1 MTYQIEDSFWV
12 FYLFRDISIIIE
24 MSLNKIAIFSK
35 YSENI
40 AILYMYSFKLLCL
53 SLSKGWDLG

>member
-1 MTYQIEDSFWV
+1 
-12 FYLFRDISIIIE
+12 

-40 AILYMYSFKLLCL
+40 AILYMHSFKLLCL

>member
-24 MSLNKIAIFSK
+24 MSLNKVAIFSK
-35 YSENI
+35 YYENI
-40 AILYMYSFKLLCL
+40 ATLYVYSCKLLCS
-53 SLSKGWDLG
+53 SLSKGCDLG